1 MKRFLRVP
9 STIAGYSRRR
19 YTTMGLL
26 MDVPPECLKVTEP
39 SPQDTPKL
47 NSFTE
52 MFRSMSPYINVHR
65 GTTMVIHLCGDLIES
80 PLFPTTMQDIALL
93 NSFGIQII
101 LVAGSRPQIDTR
113 LVHRDIPHVVK
124 RGYRVT
130 DADVLA
136 CAMDAA
142 GSVRFRIES
151 ALGRGILNAPGDRQT
166 ISISSGNY
174 VLAQPVGV
182 RGGVDYKV
190 LTCVSLGLMP
200 HFRSVQFS
208 GEVRRVNDKKINAAL
223 DGGDIVL
230 LSDIAY
236 SASGEVFHIL
246 SEQIAAKCAVQMN
259 ADKLIFLH
267 DGEVMVDVRNHQV
280 VHTLLIRQAQ
290 QYLELASLD
299 PTLNPNFISYLK
311 HATKSCIS
319 GVKRSHLVSRHTN
332 GALLQE
338 LFTRDGE
345 GIMISKE
352 MYEGVRMARSAD
364 IPSIMRLIQPMLDDD
379 ILVSRSQEQIESNV
393 HMFTVVERDGAII
406 ACCTLQ
412 PYESNFAEMAC
423 VAVDP
428 AYRKLGKG
436 NALLGFIL
444 RKASAMGVKSLFVL
458 TTRTSHWFMERGF
471 APAQVTDLPRTK
483 QASIDP
489 TRQSKVYIMDIS
501 SRRMVE
507 EKELL
512 LL

>member
-1 MKRFLRVP
+1 MKRFLRASAAIP
-9 STIAGYSRRR
+9 CRRSIS
-19 YTTMGLL
+19 TMGML
-26 MDVPPECLKVTEP
+26 MDVPPECLKVAEP
-39 SPQDTPKL
+39 QTTMIPML

-65 GTTMVIHLCGDLIES
+65 GKTMVIHLCGDLIES
-80 PLFPTTMQDIALL
+80 PVFPTTMQDIALL
-93 NSFGIQII
+93 SSFGIQII
-101 LVAGSRPQIDTR
+101 LVAGSRPQTDSR
-113 LVHRDIPHVVK
+113 LVK
-124 RGYRVT
+124 RGIPQVIERGFRVT

-136 CAMDAA
+136 CAMEAA

-151 ALGRGILNAPGDRQT
+151 ALGRGILNAPGDRQA
-166 ISISSGNY
+166 INISSGNF

-182 RGGVDYKV
+182 RGGVDYK
-190 LTCVSLGLMP
+190 
-200 HFRSVQFS
+200 FS
-208 GEVRRVNDKKINAAL
+208 GEVRRVNAAKINKSLEA
-223 DGGDIVL
+223 GDIVL

-246 SEQIAAKCAVQMN
+246 SEQIAAKCAVQMDT
-259 ADKLIFLH
+259 DKLIFLH
-267 DGEVMVDVRNHQV
+267 DGESMVDVRNNQT
-280 VHTLLIRQAQ
+280 VHTLLIRQAT
-290 QYLELASLD
+290 QYLELAALD
-299 PTLNPNFISYLK
+299 PSINPNFISYLK

-338 LFTRDGE
+338 LFTRDGD
-345 GIMISKE
+345 GIMISKD
-352 MYEGVRMARSAD
+352 MYEGVRMARSTD
-364 IPSIMRLIQPMLDDD
+364 IPSIMRLIQPMLDED

-412 PYESNFAEMAC
+412 PYENNFAEMAC

-436 NALLGFIL
+436 NALLGYIL
-444 RKASAMGVKSLFVL
+444 RKASAMGVKKLFVL

-471 APAQVTDLPRTK
+471 HAAALEDLPPTK
-483 QASIDP
+483 RKSIDP
-489 TRQSKVYIMDIS
+489 SRQSKVYVMDIS
-501 SRRMVE
+501 NKRIVE

>member
-1 MKRFLRVP
+1 
-9 STIAGYSRRR
+9 
-19 YTTMGLL
+19 
-26 MDVPPECLKVTEP
+26 MDVPPECLKVAEAK
-39 SPQDTPKL
+39 PQLALPQL

-65 GTTMVIHLCGDLIES
+65 GTKMVIHLCGGLIES
-80 PLFPTTMQDIALL
+80 PVFSTTMQDIALL

-113 LVHRDIPHVVK
+113 LEHRDIPNVVK

-130 DADVLA
+130 DTDVLA

-151 ALGRGILNAPGDRQT
+151 ALGRGILNAPGDKQA

-174 VLAQPVGV
+174 VHAQPVGV

-190 LTCVSLGLMP
+190 FV
-200 HFRSVQFS
+200 
-208 GEVRRVNDKKINAAL
+208 RVNDKKISAAL
-223 DGGDIVL
+223 DAGDIVL

-267 DGEVMVDVRNHQV
+267 DGEVMVDVRNNQA

-299 PTLNPNFISYLK
+299 PRYRIAVEASLADVCTRRSINPNFISYLK

-319 GVKRSHLVSRHTN
+319 GVKRSHLVSRHTD

-338 LFTRDGE
+338 LFTRDGD

-364 IPSIMRLIQPMLDDD
+364 IPSIMRLIQPMLDAD

-444 RKASAMGVKSLFVL
+444 RKASAMGVKYLFVL

-471 APAQVTDLPRTK
+471 APAQVSDLPPTK